1 MFIFAILVIDNRRP
15 VADRSSANPQGRLT
29 KMQVK
34 LVNSRRTEPSG
45 LLGAALLVVIL
56 VIALGMTIAG

>member
-1 MFIFAILVIDNRRP
+1 
-15 VADRSSANPQGRLT
+15 
-29 KMQVK
+29 MQVK